1 MKHETYVTNT
11 MLVFRGLA
19 AVALVDLILTI
30 FPSSGRSRRVLI
42 RPETDSAE
50 EQLMILVLL
59 VAVGLFWWG
68 AGPLARWCWRGT
80 GSTPAPGTPAAKAWT
95 VAGASFAGLLLLA
108 SAVVQGA
115 RLAAAAVLEN
125 LMGGPSPVGLSLAQR
140 VSDQLGGL
148 AVLLL
153 LGGLLLFW
161 NRAVGILLLRLA
173 LRGSPENRPLRP

>member
-30 FPSSGRSRRVLI
+30 FPLSGRSRRVLI

-50 EQLMILVLL
+50 EQLMILALL

-95 VAGASFAGLLLLA
+95 VAVASFAGFFLLA
-108 SAVVQGA
+108 SAVVWGA
-115 RLAAAAVLEN
+115 KLAAAAVVESLVSGQEE
-125 LMGGPSPVGLSLAQR
+125 GWRGLPPR
-140 VSDQLGGL
+140 VSEQLGGL
-148 AVLLL
+148 AFLVL
-153 LGGLLLFW
+153 LGGFLLFW
-161 NRAVGILLLRLA
+161 NRAVGIRLLSLV
-173 LRGSPENRPLRP
+173 LRGSPENRPLQP